1 LKNIFEENFMERN
14 VVIIGGGPAGY
25 TAAIYTARANLA
37 PLVLAGYAAGGQ
49 LMTTTEVENFPGFPT
64 GVNGPEL
71 MDNMKAQADRFGA
84 EILFKD
90 ATKVDFSKKP
100 FEITYEDIVVK
111 AKVVIIATGAGPKKL
126 NIPAEKKL
134 WGRGVSSCATCDG
147 AFYKGKEVAV
157 IGGGDSAMEEATF
170 LTRFANKVTLIH
182 RRDEFRASKIM
193 VERAKKNPK
202 IAFAL
207 SKTVDD
213 ILGDTK
219 VTGVRLKDV
228 KTGKLSE
235 IKVDGFFLA
244 IGHIPYSEIFKT
256 QIKIDEEGYIVA
268 NHKTE
273 TNVPGVFACGDV
285 VDHHFR
291 QAITAAGSGCMAAM
305 SAERY
310 LQG

>member
-1 LKNIFEENFMERN
+1 MERN